1 MTYRS
6 MAWDKLSKLRQE
18 NVSDTAILDYIIGNY
33 LSGDQANEV
42 MDSCGEEFDVRLSD
56 EEEEVA
62 EVADDD
68 SSDDEYKELLD
79 ELRQLDLAEQERDL
93 TEEESARYQEIH
105 KQLPFGY
112 KL

>member
-6 MAWDKLSKLRQE
+6 IAWDKLSKLRQE

-42 MDSCGEEFDVRLSD
+42 MDSCGDEFDVRLSD

-62 EVADDD
+62 DDD
-68 SSDDEYKELLD
+68 SSDDE
-79 ELRQLDLAEQERDL
+79 
-93 TEEESARYQEIH
+93 
-105 KQLPFGY
+105 
-112 KL
+112 